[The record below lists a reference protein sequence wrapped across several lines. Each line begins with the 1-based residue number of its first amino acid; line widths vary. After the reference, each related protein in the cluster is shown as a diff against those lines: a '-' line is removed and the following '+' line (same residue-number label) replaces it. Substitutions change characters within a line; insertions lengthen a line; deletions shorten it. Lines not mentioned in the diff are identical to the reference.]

1 MILLS
6 IIIPVY
12 NVDKYIKECLD
23 SILTQNNKNI
33 EIILINDGSTD
44 NSPIICQEYSKSY
57 SNVKYIDNENHGVSY
72 SRNCG
77 IEKAEGK
84 YLLFV
89 DADDRLSATG
99 LNDLKKLIK
108 TNQSLYIYSYKKIY
122 KNISENH
129 VIKSQQISKEQALRD
144 LMEEDK
150 FCGYVWNKIFSVELI
165 KKYDIKFDEKI
176 MMNEDMKFCFDY
188 ISYCKE
194 IICSDDVIYEYRCR
208 KSSAVNKKI
217 GQKNASSIL
226 CYKYIMDN
234 TQDKYVISKCRN
246 YYLKSYYKYK
256 KYVQSNYFDI
266 KLIKEIKENDYKK
279 LSIADKLKIN
289 MYKYMPILRTI
300 ILKFKDRNKVYF
312 D

>member
-1 MILLS
+1 MTLLS

-33 EIILINDGSTD
+33 EIILVNDGSTD
-44 NSPIICQEYSKSY
+44 NSPMICQEYSKAY
-57 SNVKYIDNENHGVSY
+57 SNIKYIDNENHGVSY

-77 IEKAEGK
+77 IKKATGK

-89 DADDRLSATG
+89 DADDRLSTTG
-99 LNDLKKLIK
+99 LNTLEKLVK
-108 TNQSLYIYSYKKIY
+108 TNKSLYIYSYKKIY
-122 KNISENH
+122 KNISENY
-129 VIKSQQISKEQALRD
+129 VIKPRKISKKEALRD

-150 FCGYVWNKIFSVELI
+150 FCGYVWNKVFLAELI
-165 KKYDIKFDEKI
+165 KKHDIKFDEKI
-176 MMNEDMKFCFDY
+176 TMNEDMKFCFDY
-188 ISYCKE
+188 INHCKE
-194 IICSDDVIYEYRCR
+194 IVCSDDIIYEYRCR

-234 TQDKYVISKCRN
+234 TQDEYVISKCHN

-256 KYVQSNYFDI
+256 KYVPNNYFDI
-266 KLIKEIKENDYKK
+266 KLIKEIKENDYKN
-279 LSIADKLKIN
+279 LTITDKLKIN
-289 MYKYMPILRTI
+289 MYKYIPILRTI